1 MLVNVYTMIFQ
12 LINVFILFYFLK
24 RFLYKP
30 LGDFLKKRREDLKSL
45 FDEAERRKIEAEGLY
60 KEYQAKIKN
69 AHAEVRSIIEQA
81 KQEAAALRQELIQ
94 KAKQEAESM
103 TAQAR
108 GEIER
113 QKSKAVSEVME
124 KAAELSVMIASKI
137 LEEKLSPEDHRKL
150 IHRVIER
157 MDERQWLQ

>member
-1 MLVNVYTMIFQ
+1 
-12 LINVFILFYFLK
+12 
-24 RFLYKP
+24 
-30 LGDFLKKRREDLKSL
+30 
-45 FDEAERRKIEAEGLY
+45 
-60 KEYQAKIKN
+60 
-69 AHAEVRSIIEQA
+69 VRSIIEQA